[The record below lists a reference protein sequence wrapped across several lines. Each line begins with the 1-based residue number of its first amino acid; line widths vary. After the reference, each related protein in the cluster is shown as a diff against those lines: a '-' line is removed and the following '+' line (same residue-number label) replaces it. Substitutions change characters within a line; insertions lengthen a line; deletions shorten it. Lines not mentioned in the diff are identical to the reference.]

1 MTENHG
7 RAPAVASWVGRRWGR
22 AREWIARGVT
32 WGCASVSLLALGLI
46 TVYLFCEGVPV
57 FRTVDPLAFLGGKA
71 WFPTSE
77 PPSLG
82 ILPMILGSGLV
93 TMVALAVAVPFGVAT
108 ALFIGEVVPTVFRNP
123 LKVAVELLAGIP
135 SVVYGFF
142 GLVIVVPWLEA
153 LLGLPTG
160 QTALTAALLLGVMA
174 LPTVASLTE
183 DAVAAV
189 PNAWREAAFALGAT
203 HWQTMR
209 TVVVPAAR
217 SGLLAGVLLG
227 MGRAVGETMTVLM
240 VSGNSPRFLP
250 SLTSPTRTLT
260 ATIALEMAETPVGS
274 PHYHALFAVGTVLFV
289 FTLLLNV
296 VGDMV
301 GHRLGRHG

>member
-1 MTENHG
+1 MTERSG
-7 RAPAVASWVGRRWGR
+7 AVARPAGQAWGR
-22 AREWIARGVT
+22 AKERLARAIV
-32 WGCASVSLLALGLI
+32 WGCASLSLFALGLI
-46 TVYLFCEGVPV
+46 TVYLVAEGIPV
-57 FRTVDPLAFLGGKA
+57 FRTVDPVGLLGGRA
-71 WFPTSE
+71 WFPTSD

-82 ILPMILGSGLV
+82 ILPMILGSGVV
-93 TMVALAVAVPFGVAT
+93 TLAALAVAVPLGVAT
-108 ALFIGEVVPTVFRNP
+108 ALFIGEVAPPGWRNH

-142 GLVIVVPWLEA
+142 GLVIVVPWLQA
-153 LLGLPTG
+153 TLSLPTG
-160 QTALTAALLLGVMA
+160 QTALAAALLLGVMA
-174 LPTVASLTE
+174 LPTVASVSE

-189 PNAWREAAFALGAT
+189 PNAWREAALALGAT
-203 HWQTMR
+203 RWQVMR

-240 VSGNSPRFLP
+240 VSGNFPRFPP
-250 SLTSPTRTLT
+250 SLIAPTRTLT

-274 PHYHALFAVGTVLFV
+274 PHYHALFAVGAVLFL

-296 VGDMV
+296 VGDVV
-301 GHRLGRHG
+301 GRRIRRGA